1 MEVISDTI
9 ENGEIENVHLV
20 PIGDFKG
27 SDKEGNPI
35 DEHITKE
42 SLEQIADKLN
52 AELSSKQFIE
62 IYEKTDGEH
71 STREIAAALTEKCSH
86 SKIALLWNKWAKSG
100 IVIPAKQKGRY
111 KAAFNLS
118 EYGIASSIDESEE

>member
-1 MEVISDTI
+1 M
-9 ENGEIENVHLV
+9 NNN
-20 PIGDFKG
+20 K
-27 SDKEGNPI
+27 
-35 DEHITKE
+35 
-42 SLEQIADKLN
+42 LEELLEEFLLLYKFINKQSIADKLN

-71 STREIAAALTEKCSH
+71 STREIATALTEKCSH

>member
-1 MEVISDTI
+1 MNNSKLEELLEEFLLLYKFVNKQSIS
-9 ENGEIENVHLV
+9 
-20 PIGDFKG
+20 
-27 SDKEGNPI
+27 
-35 DEHITKE
+35 
-42 SLEQIADKLN
+42 DKLN

-71 STREIAAALTEKCSH
+71 STREVAASLTEKCSH
-86 SKIALLWNKWAKSG
+86 SKVALLWNKWAKAG

-118 EYGIASSIDESEE
+118 EYGMASLIEASEE